1 MPSVNSESFRD
12 NRPERVPDN
21 RKDSIAQ
28 KKSVLS
34 DDIYTGAVQYEEE
47 DEGEDIIESREPARV
62 KRPSQVQ
69 HSEPIARNAENTRY
83 YQEIPASRK
92 TPVMEDDTDDSNQ
105 EEDDYTLDLRS
116 RMAKVR
122 EQEKIAEQKRK
133 EEEKKKQE
141 SMLEKQIS
149 QEVGDTKKRAKII
162 TVYSA
167 KGGVGKTTLCG
178 MLIQYLCEKGKG
190 PILAVDADANS
201 NLNEVLGVKV
211 ETTLGDVREEI
222 ARAELAKENP
232 IPTGMSK
239 ADYAEMRFED
249 ALVEDDDFDL
259 LVMGRTQG
267 KGCYCYVNGL
277 LQTQLAKYQNNYPY
291 IVVDNEA
298 GMEHISRG
306 VLPSMQTA
314 ILVSDCSRR
323 GVQAVG
329 RIAELIK
336 ECDMHPDTVGL
347 IINRAPKGELNKGI
361 QEEIANQGLTLLGVV
376 PQDETVY
383 EYDCEGR
390 PTSTLPEDNPVKTAL
405 RAIVDNLKL

>member
-1 MPSVNSESFRD
+1 MMKSEFI
-12 NRPERVPDN
+12 ERTGFEPTEAEYGESEAEYMGCDID
-21 RKDSIAQ
+21 KD
-28 KKSVLS
+28 
-34 DDIYTGAVQYEEE
+34 EFC
-47 DEGEDIIESREPARV
+47 
-62 KRPSQVQ
+62 
-69 HSEPIARNAENTRY
+69 
-83 YQEIPASRK
+83 K
-92 TPVMEDDTDDSNQ
+92 TW
-105 EEDDYTLDLRS
+105 
-116 RMAKVR
+116 
-122 EQEKIAEQKRK
+122 
-133 EEEKKKQE
+133 KKQGGIQRLMRLRARRIE
-141 SMLEKQIS
+141 ELE
-149 QEVGDTKKRAKII
+149 
-162 TVYSA
+162 
-167 KGGVGKTTLCG
+167 
-178 MLIQYLCEKGKG
+178 
-190 PILAVDADANS
+190 
-201 NLNEVLGVKV
+201 
-211 ETTLGDVREEI
+211 
-222 ARAELAKENP
+222 AELAKENP

-361 QEEIANQGLTLLGVV
+361 QEDIANQGLTLLGVV

>member
-1 MPSVNSESFRD
+1 MAHV
-12 NRPERVPDN
+12 
-21 RKDSIAQ
+21 IA
-28 KKSVLS
+28 VA
-34 DDIYTGAVQYEEE
+34 G
-47 DEGEDIIESREPARV
+47 
-62 KRPSQVQ
+62 
-69 HSEPIARNAENTRY
+69 
-83 YQEIPASRK
+83 
-92 TPVMEDDTDDSNQ
+92 
-105 EEDDYTLDLRS
+105 
-116 RMAKVR
+116 
-122 EQEKIAEQKRK
+122 
-133 EEEKKKQE
+133 
-141 SMLEKQIS
+141 
-149 QEVGDTKKRAKII
+149 
-162 TVYSA
+162 

-178 MLIQYLCEKGKG
+178 MLIQYLCEQGKG

-201 NLNEVLGVKV
+201 NLNEVLGVEV

-232 IPTGMSK
+232 IPAGVSK

-361 QEEIANQGLTLLGVV
+361 QAVGRIAELIKECDMHPDTVGLIVNRAPKGELNDGIKEEIANQGLTLLGVV

-383 EYDCEGR
+383 EYDCDGR
-390 PTSTLPEDNPVKTAL
+390 PTSTLPEDNPVKVAL
-405 RAIVDNLKL
+405 RAIVDKLNL

>member
-1 MPSVNSESFRD
+1 MAHV
-12 NRPERVPDN
+12 
-21 RKDSIAQ
+21 IA
-28 KKSVLS
+28 VA
-34 DDIYTGAVQYEEE
+34 G
-47 DEGEDIIESREPARV
+47 
-62 KRPSQVQ
+62 
-69 HSEPIARNAENTRY
+69 
-83 YQEIPASRK
+83 
-92 TPVMEDDTDDSNQ
+92 
-105 EEDDYTLDLRS
+105 
-116 RMAKVR
+116 
-122 EQEKIAEQKRK
+122 
-133 EEEKKKQE
+133 
-141 SMLEKQIS
+141 
-149 QEVGDTKKRAKII
+149 
-162 TVYSA
+162 

-306 VLPSMQTA
+306 ILPMMEVA

-323 GVQAVG
+323 GVQAAG
-329 RIAELIK
+329 RIAKLMKELNFK
-336 ECDMHPDTVGL
+336 PQKTGL
-347 IINRAPKGELNKGI
+347 IVNRVPDGKLDAGTL
-361 QEEIANQGLTLLGVV
+361 EEIRNQGLELLGVV
-376 PQDETVY
+376 PHDDQVY
-383 EYDCEGR
+383 QYDCDGK
-390 PTSTLPEDNPVKTAL
+390 PIIQLPKDSPVRSAL
-405 RAIVDNLKL
+405 GEIVKKLGL